1 MRTKVLFLSL
11 WAVSTIIVS
20 CNNDSVVDEVPSM
33 PQPRTS
39 ETTFS
44 PDVTFNMSANITYNK
59 LLDSFNN
66 KVSRSGNQ
74 EQEYPD
80 YYGGAFIN
88 DQNNL
93 TVYIYQPNGNVRTS
107 ALQSLTQDNNIVTKP
122 CDYSYNYLLGLMQK
136 VRRYKAENP
145 NSELTKKFCLTVL
158 KEIENRVYV
167 YLLDCDKTTIQSF
180 KENISDSPAI
190 YFFEGEKSEMQAAN
204 NINPGNGIY
213 YQDSQGTHT
222 GSMGYR
228 AKRNNVMGI
237 VTAGHV
243 ASTKGIQLYSSFN
256 GTSKYFGESEY
267 AVISG
272 AVDACFIKTYSG
284 FEGTN
289 ILEDA
294 NLYAVA
300 MTPAVNTI
308 VNLRSYVGHKWGPI
322 KDLHAEADYGSGLTL
337 TNLMSIDYNETPIG
351 GESGGI
357 VYAVDS
363 SSKLRY
369 TVGLHGGR
377 LAKTGYAYTI
387 KAIEANKA
395 LSLTQY

>member
-1 MRTKVLFLSL
+1 M
-11 WAVSTIIVS
+11 VS
-20 CNNDSVVDEVPSM
+20 CNNDSVVDETPSI
-33 PQPRTS
+33 PQTRTHEIAVS
-39 ETTFS
+39 S
-44 PDVTFNMSANITYNK
+44 DVTFPMNANITFNK

-66 KVSRSGNQ
+66 KVSRSDDQ
-74 EQEYPD
+74 EQEYPN

-88 DQNNL
+88 DQGNL
-93 TVYIYQPNGNVRTS
+93 TVNVYQPNGNVKVGT
-107 ALQSLTQDNNIVTKP
+107 LQSLAQDNSIIAKP

-136 VRRYKAENP
+136 IRKYKADNP
-145 NSELTKKFCLTVL
+145 NAELTKKFCMTVL

-167 YLLDCDKTTIQSF
+167 YLTDCDTVTIQLF
-180 KENISDSPAI
+180 KQYISDSPAI
-190 YFFEGEKSEMQAAN
+190 CFFKGEKSKKQAAN

-213 YQDSQGTHT
+213 YQDSQSTHT

-228 AKRNNVMGI
+228 AKRNNIIGI

-243 ASTKGIQLYSSFN
+243 ARSKGIKLYSSFN

-267 AVISG
+267 TVIGG

-284 FEGTN
+284 FEGSN
-289 ILEDA
+289 IIEDE
-294 NLYAVA
+294 NLYTVA
-300 MTPAVNTI
+300 ITPAVNTV

-322 KDLHAEADYGSGLTL
+322 KDLHVDVDYSDGDSFTGL
-337 TNLMSIDYNETPIG
+337 MDIDYNGTTIG
-351 GESGGI
+351 GESGGV

-369 TVGLHGGR
+369 TVGLHEGTS
-377 LAKTGYAYTI
+377 ATTGFAHTT